1 MRTFKAFQSFRTE
14 EDKTRWLNRREM
26 FSRALPY
33 FTTKQRAIAILLF
46 DADKT
51 GIAIKINP
59 LKRLL
64 GIRYFSII
72 GFVNSMDR
80 ICTKLKAEKKI

>member
-1 MRTFKAFQSFRTE
+1 
-14 EDKTRWLNRREM
+14 M

-33 FTTKQRAIAILLF
+33 FTTKQKAIAILLF

-51 GIAIKINP
+51 GIAIKTNQ

-64 GIRYFSII
+64 DIRYGSLI
-72 GFVNSMDR
+72 GFVTSMEK
-80 ICTKLKAEKKI
+80 ICLKLKAEKKI

>member
-1 MRTFKAFQSFRTE
+1 MRTFKPFQSFQTE
-14 EDKTRWLNRREM
+14 EDKNLWLKRREVS
-26 FSRALPY
+26 SRALPY

-51 GIAIKINP
+51 GIAIKTNQ

-64 GIRYFSII
+64 DIRYGSLI
-72 GFVNSMDR
+72 GFVNSMEK
-80 ICTKLKAEKKI
+80 ICLKLKAEKKI

>member
-1 MRTFKAFQSFRTE
+1 
-14 EDKTRWLNRREM
+14 M
-26 FSRALPY
+26 FSRALPH

-51 GIAIKINP
+51 GIAIKTNQ

-64 GIRYFSII
+64 GIRYGSLI
-72 GFVNSMDR
+72 GFVNSMEK
-80 ICTKLKAEKKI
+80 ICLKLKAEKRI